1 MMQENTSFYGKI
13 HTAGKTFAQLPVA
26 TVATNFISTQRCFKS
41 WHQAQSLK
49 DKDEDVKIEREKCFD
64 AIF

>member
-26 TVATNFISTQRCFKS
+26 TVATNFISTHIIQVTTLSEAR
-41 WHQAQSLK
+41 
-49 DKDEDVKIEREKCFD
+49 ERKKLSHVVS
-64 AIF
+64 IS